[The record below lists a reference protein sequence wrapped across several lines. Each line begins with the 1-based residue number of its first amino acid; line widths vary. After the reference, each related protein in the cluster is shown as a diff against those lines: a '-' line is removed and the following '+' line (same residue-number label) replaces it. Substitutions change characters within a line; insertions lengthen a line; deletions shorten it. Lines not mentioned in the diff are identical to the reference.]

1 LLFNICP
8 KTIGILP
15 NNYAYLP
22 FCVMIMAIK
31 LIGNKLESWVTAL
44 NFTKMHG
51 LGNDF
56 IVVAGAYKLPDN
68 ASELAI
74 RLCNRFF
81 GIGADGLVYILPS
94 EIADYQM
101 RIINSDGSESEQCG
115 NAIRCVAKYIY
126 EHGMIDASVTDMS
139 VETVGAGA
147 QHVKLTITDGVVV
160 AVRVDMGA
168 PILQGALVPT
178 QLDQDQVLNYPIEV
192 EGREFNFTAVSM
204 GNPHCVIY
212 VDDATTFDLTLWGPK
227 LEHHPM
233 FPRRVNVEFTTV
245 KARNAMDMR
254 VWERGAGPTLACGTG
269 ACASLVASVLNGVS
283 DRAATV
289 SLKGGDLFI
298 EWNKEDGHVYMT
310 GPAEQVYEGIL
321 PI

>member
-1 LLFNICP
+1 
-8 KTIGILP
+8 
-15 NNYAYLP
+15 
-22 FCVMIMAIK
+22 M
-31 LIGNKLESWVTAL
+31 

-56 IVVAGAYKLPDN
+56 IVVAGQQELPVDAN
-68 ASELAI
+68 ELAI
-74 RLCNRFF
+74 RLCSRFF

-94 EIADYQM
+94 KIADYQM

-126 EHGMIDASVTDMS
+126 EYGMMDASATELT

-147 QHVKLTITDGVVV
+147 QQVQLTVVEGKV
-160 AVRVDMGA
+160 TAVRVDMGE
-168 PILQGALVPT
+168 PILQGALIPT
-178 QLDQDQVLNYPIEV
+178 ALDQEQVLNQPIEV
-192 EGREFNFTAVSM
+192 DGQEFHFTAVSM

-212 VDDATTFDLTLWGPK
+212 VDDAVGFDLAEWGPK
-227 LEHHPM
+227 LEKHPM

-245 KARNAMDMR
+245 KARNAIDMR

-269 ACASLVASVLNGVS
+269 ACASLVASVLNEVS
-283 DRAATV
+283 DRSATV

-298 EWNKEDGHVYMT
+298 EWSSADNHVYMT
-310 GPAEQVYEGIL
+310 GPAEQVYEGNLSI
-321 PI
+321 